1 LETNRG
7 WFSVSLSQFLLE
19 PTEKKTV
26 SIRFAPS
33 ISGRALADLTVT
45 STGAVQ
51 LVRLAADIPT
61 WIEVRPQ
68 TLTIS
73 PNQNQNREAALVL
86 RNPNPE
92 EETVQIDSKNAL
104 LHQTSVVLPPAESVE
119 VKFSVPSIQK
129 QALKGLITIS
139 NAKEFSIVV
148 PWSAKVVPA
157 SLKTETRISPD
168 LSILPSLVRMSN
180 NGGISGTWKLTVPAP
195 FSLEN
200 ELSQTIVLQPN
211 DTREIRV
218 TRTPVRKTDALGSKA
233 LTAGSVRISGPD
245 GEIEVRVENLAPAK
259 PTPAKTA
266 PVPVPK
272 PLPKPMPASTQDSD
286 SQSFSLPPAPE
297 PNNSKTTTGVAIPAF
312 PPPVLPPSTLKK
324 TPSTESTPQFGSPI
338 DPAIRNSILE
348 QSAIQLLANVSV
360 EKVTS
365 TSASIVI
372 PYPPTP
378 PKNYPLILRRQVKL
392 KSNSDPSFEWIL
404 LKFDPPKR
412 VSPEVL
418 LYEVSGL
425 DPGESNAIR
434 IVSPQLI
441 DKTRVVMQQFNIQ
454 TPPAKVWMTW
464 RLGLSILTVC
474 AVSGVYIQR
483 RR

>member
-1 LETNRG
+1 
-7 WFSVSLSQFLLE
+7 
-19 PTEKKTV
+19 
-26 SIRFAPS
+26 
-33 ISGRALADLTVT
+33 
-45 STGAVQ
+45 
-51 LVRLAADIPT
+51 
-61 WIEVRPQ
+61 
-68 TLTIS
+68 
-73 PNQNQNREAALVL
+73 
-86 RNPNPE
+86 
-92 EETVQIDSKNAL
+92 
-104 LHQTSVVLPPAESVE
+104 
-119 VKFSVPSIQK
+119 
-129 QALKGLITIS
+129 
-139 NAKEFSIVV
+139 
-148 PWSAKVVPA
+148 
-157 SLKTETRISPD
+157 
-168 LSILPSLVRMSN
+168 MSN

-245 GEIEVRVENLAPAK
+245 GEIEVRVENLASAK
-259 PTPAKTA
+259 PAPAKTA

-297 PNNSKTTTGVAIPAF
+297 PNNSRTTTGVAIPAF

-474 AVSGVYIQR
+474 AASGVYIQR

>member
-1 LETNRG
+1 VSDVGPKIEVSSYLDFGSIRLGEVKELPLEISNTGDTPTEVILETNRG

-168 LSILPSLVRMSN
+168 LSILPSLVRISN
-180 NGGISGTWKLTVPAP
+180 NGGISGSRFPRLFPSKTSLVRPSCCNQTIPERSESPERQCEKRMRLEARRLLQAAFGYPVLTV
-195 FSLEN
+195 
-200 ELSQTIVLQPN
+200 
-211 DTREIRV
+211 RV
-218 TRTPVRKTDALGSKA
+218 K
-233 LTAGSVRISGPD
+233 
-245 GEIEVRVENLAPAK
+245 
-259 PTPAKTA
+259 
-266 PVPVPK
+266 
-272 PLPKPMPASTQDSD
+272 
-286 SQSFSLPPAPE
+286 
-297 PNNSKTTTGVAIPAF
+297 
-312 PPPVLPPSTLKK
+312 
-324 TPSTESTPQFGSPI
+324 
-338 DPAIRNSILE
+338 
-348 QSAIQLLANVSV
+348 
-360 EKVTS
+360 
-365 TSASIVI
+365 
-372 PYPPTP
+372 
-378 PKNYPLILRRQVKL
+378 
-392 KSNSDPSFEWIL
+392 
-404 LKFDPPKR
+404 
-412 VSPEVL
+412 
-418 LYEVSGL
+418 SGL
-425 DPGESNAIR
+425 R
-434 IVSPQLI
+434 I
-441 DKTRVVMQQFNIQ
+441 
-454 TPPAKVWMTW
+454 
-464 RLGLSILTVC
+464 
-474 AVSGVYIQR
+474 
-483 RR
+483 